1 MASSKHLIITHITKK
16 RYPRKF
22 LKLKKERKNKW
33 TSESQWCIYLAKRN
47 TFTLNLYGL
56 YPLGRFSKVIK
67 NCFEVYYQLVR
78 SKARTVNG
86 WLSCKID
93 L

>member
-33 TSESQWCIYLAKRN
+33 TSESQWCIYLANRN
-47 TFTLNLYGL
+47 TFTLTYMVFT
-56 YPLGRFSKVIK
+56 PLEDFPKS
-67 NCFEVYYQLVR
+67 L
-78 SKARTVNG
+78 
-86 WLSCKID
+86 KIV
-93 L
+93 LKFITN